1 MVITAVHGTIM
12 TLLRTPL
19 YDLSAAA
26 QARFVPFSGWEMA
39 VQYSGLKA
47 EHQAVRESVGM
58 FDISH
63 MGKFMLAGDNL
74 VEALQTLVPS
84 NLARLAVGQAQYTV
98 LLNEKAGIIDDII
111 YYHQGENKGFLIVN
125 AATTEKDWTWLTA
138 HLEPKGI
145 TLTNVSRENILIAV
159 QGQKAEATLQS
170 LVKNLDL
177 SSLKLF
183 NHAMGEIDGETIF
196 IARTGYTG
204 EDGFEVMISNNAG
217 QKLWTDL
224 INLGVV
230 PCGLG
235 CRDTLRLEAALH
247 LYGQDM
253 NDETTPLEAGLGWL
267 IHWDEKGDFVGK
279 DILQTQKEN
288 GVEKRLVGLEMQER
302 GIARH
307 DYPVLVNGEKVGMV
321 TSGTMSP
328 TLDKAIALAYLH
340 TKFSKLGQLVEVEI
354 RNKPYSA
361 KVVKKPFY
369 KSPHR

>member
-1 MVITAVHGTIM
+1 M

-19 YDLSAAA
+19 HELSAAA
-26 QARFVPFSGWEMA
+26 KARFVPFSGWEMA

-47 EHQAVRESVGM
+47 EHNAVRNNVGM

-63 MGKFMLAGDNL
+63 MGKFLLAGENL

-111 YYHQGENKGFLIVN
+111 YYHQGDRQGVLIVN
-125 AATTEKDWTWLTA
+125 AATTQKDWDWLTA

-145 TLTNVSRENILIAV
+145 TLTDVSNDNVLIAV
-159 QGQKAEATLQS
+159 QGQKAEAVLQTF
-170 LVKNLDL
+170 VENLDL

-183 NHAMGEIDGETIF
+183 NHGNAEIYGESVF

-204 EDGFEVMISNNAG
+204 EDGFEVMIPPTAG
-217 QKLWTDL
+217 QKLWTALGDA
-224 INLGVV
+224 GVV

-253 NDETTPLEAGLGWL
+253 NDDTTPLEAGLGWL

-279 DILQTQKEN
+279 DILLAQKEK
-288 GVEKRLVGLEMQER
+288 GVDRRLVGLEMQAR

-307 DYPVLVNGEKVGMV
+307 DYPVFVNGENVGIV

-328 TLDKAIALAYLH
+328 TLGEAIALAYLPR
-340 TKFSKLGQLVEVEI
+340 KFAKKGQAVEI
-354 RNKPYSA
+354 EIRGKLYPA
-361 KVVKKPFY
+361 QVVKKPFY
-369 KSPHR
+369 RSPHR

>member
-1 MVITAVHGTIM
+1 M

-19 YDLSAAA
+19 YNLSAAA

-47 EHQAVRESVGM
+47 EHQAVRDNVGM

-63 MGKFMLAGDNL
+63 MGKFSLTGENL
-74 VEALQTLVPS
+74 LEALQTLVPS
-84 NLARLAVGQAQYTV
+84 NLNRLAVGQAQYTV

-111 YYHQGENKGFLIVN
+111 YYHQGSNQGFLIVN
-125 AATTEKDWTWLTA
+125 AATTAKDWDWLTT
-138 HLEPKGI
+138 HLTPQGI
-145 TLTNVSRENILIAV
+145 TLTDVSQDNILIAI
-159 QGQKAEATLQS
+159 QGKNAAANLQT

-177 SSLKLF
+177 STLNLF
-183 NHAMGEIDGETIF
+183 HHGMGEINGEMAF

-204 EDGFEVMISNNAG
+204 EDGFEVMIGNNAG

-224 INLGVV
+224 IHLGVT

-253 NDETTPLEAGLGWL
+253 NDDTTPLEAGLGWL
-267 IHWDEKGDFVGK
+267 IHWSEKGEFIGK
-279 DILQTQKEN
+279 EILQIQKQT
-288 GVEKRLVGLEMQER
+288 GVEKCLVGLEMQER

-307 DYPVLVNGEKVGMV
+307 DYPVFVNGQRVGIV

-328 TLDKAIALAYLH
+328 TLNQAIALAYVP
-340 TKFSKLGQLVEVEI
+340 KIFSKIGQLVTVEI
-354 RNKPYSA
+354 RNKPYQA

-369 KSPHR
+369 KSPHKF

>member
-1 MVITAVHGTIM
+1 M

-26 QARFVPFSGWEMA
+26 KARFVEFSGWEMA

-47 EHQAVRESVGM
+47 EHNAVRDNVGM

-63 MGKFMLAGDNL
+63 MGKFALAGENL

-84 NLARLAVGQAQYTV
+84 NLARLEVGKAQYSV

-111 YYHQGENKGFLIVN
+111 YYHQGDHKGFLIVN
-125 AATTEKDWTWLTA
+125 AATTQKDWDWLTTY
-138 HLEPKGI
+138 LEPKGI
-145 TLTNVSRENILIAV
+145 ILTDVSRDKALIAV
-159 QGQKAEATLQS
+159 QGQKAEAILQPF
-170 LVKNLDL
+170 VQNLDL
-177 SSLKLF
+177 SSLKMF
-183 NHAMGEIDGETIF
+183 NHAEAEIDGKQAF

-204 EDGFEVMISNNAG
+204 EDGFEVMVSPEVG
-217 QKLWTDL
+217 QKLWEQLSDA
-224 INLGVV
+224 GVV

-279 DILQTQKEN
+279 DILVAQKAE
-288 GVEKRLVGLEMQER
+288 GVTKRLVGLEMQAR

-307 DYPVLVNGEKVGMV
+307 DYPVLVDGQEIGIV

-328 TLDKAIALAYLH
+328 TLNKAIALAYLPREFA
-340 TKFSKLGQLVEVEI
+340 KKGQAVEI
-354 RNKPYSA
+354 EIRGKHYPA

-369 KSPHR
+369 RSPNR

>member
-1 MVITAVHGTIM
+1 M

-19 YDLSAAA
+19 HELSAAA
-26 QARFVPFSGWEMA
+26 KARFVPFSGWEMA

-47 EHQAVRESVGM
+47 EHNAVRDSVGM

-63 MGKFMLAGDNL
+63 MGKFLLAGENL

-111 YYHQGENKGFLIVN
+111 YYHQGDRQGVLIVN
-125 AATTEKDWTWLTA
+125 AATTQKDWDWLTT

-145 TLTNVSRENILIAV
+145 TLTDVSRDNALIAI
-159 QGQKAEATLQS
+159 QGQKAEATLQTF
-170 LVKNLDL
+170 VEKLDL

-183 NHAMGEIDGETIF
+183 THAEAEIYGEKVF

-204 EDGFEVMISNNAG
+204 EDGFEVMIPPAAG
-217 QKLWTDL
+217 QKLWAAL
-224 INLGVV
+224 EAAGVL

-253 NDETTPLEAGLGWL
+253 DDDTTPLEAGLGWL

-279 DILQTQKEN
+279 DILVAQKAAK
-288 GVEKRLVGLEMQER
+288 VDRRLVGLQMQAR

-307 DYPVLVNGEKVGMV
+307 DYPVLVDGENVGIV

-328 TLDKAIALAYLH
+328 TLGEAIALAYLPR
-340 TKFSKLGQLVEVEI
+340 KFAKKGQAVEI
-354 RNKPYSA
+354 EIRGKLYPA
-361 KVVKKPFY
+361 QVVKKPFY
-369 KSPHR
+369 RSPHR